1 MKFNINFPNSNHVKA
16 MYPPEWERAL
26 QPADQARGL
35 RLAEELGFSKILMPE
50 HFGIPASQ
58 VDLSGDHFPQTTTAL
73 GFVAGVT
80 SRIKLSSYI
89 TILPL
94 QHPLIHAKMWATL
107 DWLSGGRA
115 VMMAA
120 VGWLKEEYEMVNLPF
135 HERGAMCDEYV
146 AAMIELWTK
155 DSASFEGKYVNFRDV
170 AASPKPV
177 QKPGIPIY
185 FGGDAPAVLRRV
197 ARWGTGWAPFQ
208 TPPGE
213 IPARL
218 EAIRSQA
225 EYHGR
230 PIEVMYPIYML
241 NFGEGHAVK
250 GDAAAEGLSEAQ
262 QLIDQLGY
270 LQSLGVTE
278 TEVPRPALRDFEE
291 YADWMRWIAAE
302 VMPRVQ

>member
-1 MKFNINFPNSNHVKA
+1 MSISA
-16 MYPPEWERAL
+16 M
-26 QPADQARGL
+26 
-35 RLAEELGFSKILMPE
+35 
-50 HFGIPASQ
+50 
-58 VDLSGDHFPQTTTAL
+58 
-73 GFVAGVT
+73 
-80 SRIKLSSYI
+80 SRHRPS
-89 TILPL
+89 
-94 QHPLIHAKMWATL
+94 
-107 DWLSGGRA
+107 R
-115 VMMAA
+115 
-120 VGWLKEEYEMVNLPF
+120 
-135 HERGAMCDEYV
+135 
-146 AAMIELWTK
+146 
-155 DSASFEGKYVNFRDV
+155 
-170 AASPKPV
+170 V

-291 YADWMRWIAAE
+291 YADWMRWLAAE